1 MRTTAE
7 ETQRND
13 EIIIA
18 AAIKV
23 FSEKG
28 YDAASMQDIADEA
41 KVSRGPLYY
50 RYKTKKDIYLAA
62 MDAYAKQ
69 ELGEQAR
76 ILRQKKPGT
85 ERLSEYLHFGSR
97 FARKNSAIFPMDI
110 STDPAMEDVNER
122 IREIYSWSATMLRK
136 FIESAIEAGEIKP
149 GTDVDGLVNFL
160 FIIYDG
166 LRYSHVKSGI
176 IPTPEQVE
184 KTIDQITDLM
194 IAGYGI
200 E

>member
-1 MRTTAE
+1 
-7 ETQRND
+7 
-13 EIIIA
+13 
-18 AAIKV
+18 
-23 FSEKG
+23 
-28 YDAASMQDIADEA
+28 MQDIADEA

-76 ILRQKKPGT
+76 ILRQKKPGS
-85 ERLSEYLHFGSR
+85 EKLSEYLHFGIR
-97 FARKNSAIFPMDI
+97 YARKNSAAFPLDI
-110 STDPAMEDVNER
+110 STDPAMEDVNDR
-122 IREIYSWSATMLRK
+122 IREIYSWSASMLRK

>member
-76 ILRQKKPGT
+76 ILRQKKPGD
-85 ERLSEYLHFGSR
+85 LCFVCGSLYLVG
-97 FARKNSAIFPMDI
+97 IV
-110 STDPAMEDVNER
+110 EDLTV
-122 IREIYSWSATMLRK
+122 I
-136 FIESAIEAGEIKP
+136 
-149 GTDVDGLVNFL
+149 
-160 FIIYDG
+160 
-166 LRYSHVKSGI
+166 
-176 IPTPEQVE
+176 
-184 KTIDQITDLM
+184 
-194 IAGYGI
+194 
-200 E
+200 

>member
-62 MDAYAKQ
+62 MDAYAKN

-85 ERLSEYLHFGSR
+85 EKLSEYLHFGIR
-97 FARKNSAIFPMDI
+97 YAHKNSVAFPMDI

-122 IREIYSWSATMLRK
+122 IREIYSWSAAMLRQ
-136 FIESAIEAGEIKP
+136 FVQSAVDAGEMKP
-149 GTDVDGLVNFL
+149 GTDVDGLVNLL

-166 LRYSHVKSGI
+166 LRYSHAKSGI

>member
-41 KVSRGPLYY
+41 KISRGPLYY
-50 RYKTKKDIYLAA
+50 RYKTKKDIFMAA
-62 MDAYAKQ
+62 MDAYAKC
-69 ELGEQAR
+69 ELEEQAR
-76 ILRQKKPGT
+76 ILRQKIPVN
-85 ERLSEYLHFGSR
+85 ERIREYLHYATKY
-97 FARKNSAIFPMDI
+97 ARNNSAVFPMDI
-110 STDPAMEDVNER
+110 FTDSDMQDVNER
-122 IREIYSWSATMLRK
+122 IREIYAWSATLTGR
-136 FIESAIEAGEIKP
+136 FVQAAVAAGELKP
-149 GTDVDGLVNFL
+149 ETDVTGLVNL
-160 FIIYDG
+160 MFIIYDG
-166 LRYSHVKSGI
+166 LRYSHTKSGI
-176 IPTPEQVE
+176 IPTQEQVE
-184 KTIDQITDLM
+184 KTIEQISNLL
-194 IAGYGI
+194 IAGYGT

>member
-28 YDAASMQDIADEA
+28 YAAASMQDIADEA
-41 KVSRGPLYY
+41 KISRGPLYY
-50 RYKTKKDIYLAA
+50 RYKTKKEIFLAA
-62 MDAYAKQ
+62 LDAYAKQ

-76 ILRQKKPGT
+76 ILRQKKPA
-85 ERLSEYLHFGSR
+85 SEKLREFLHFGIRYAS
-97 FARKNSAIFPMDI
+97 KSNAIFPMDI
-110 STDPAMEDVNER
+110 FSDPAMEVVNDR
-122 IREIYSWSATMLRK
+122 IREIYSWSATLLKR
-136 FIESAIEAGEIKP
+136 SVQAALDAGELKSGIN
-149 GTDVDGLVNFL
+149 VDSFVNLTFV
-160 FIIYDG
+160 IYDG

-176 IPTPEQVE
+176 IPTSQMVE
-184 KTIDQITDLM
+184 ETIDQIADLL